1 MKRMWAACNRNL
13 AVGIR
18 NRNSQCSQASKG
30 AGTVG
35 AAGKVAQ
42 PRCAL
47 GKRSQHRIAVRNAL
61 ITGQAN
67 RTNNIPRG
75 LDNDVFHFP
84 DDPESSSSAQLPECL
99 IFISPAVALCRP
111 TMEGNFTLTLQRGTK
126 RAERCTR
133 FPMGERCLSSSS
145 TFEVPGPMKGR

>member
-111 TMEGNFTLTLQRGTK
+111 TMRKETSLSRCSAALNAPSVVRGSPWVK
-126 RAERCTR
+126 GASRARQHSR
-133 FPMGERCLSSSS
+133 YQ
-145 TFEVPGPMKGR
+145 GP